1 MSILLA
7 TLIILGEASGSA
19 PLEPLGRFDA
29 SAIPEAS
36 GIVKSRRF
44 PDIFWVHN
52 DSGNP
57 PLLFA
62 VRRDGRIVRR
72 FRVAVPNVDW
82 EDIAMDDRGHLYL
95 GDIGNNGGLLP
106 LRVIYRIDEP
116 DPSSPG
122 DRPLPAAASTFYALP
137 ATNRFDAESLF
148 YDRGTAVVVAKYFD
162 GREAEL
168 FAIALEPP
176 APLARPARPRLM
188 GRLPGFREPATGAD
202 LSTDNTLLAV
212 TSETVT
218 RVYRRNESAAWRLV
232 AEVRYE
238 PLPVEGIAWD
248 GRDLILAA
256 EEGRGLY
263 RLSEATWRAAARTEP
278 KTQPPRSVERRTRT
292 RADSAS
298 LKDK

>member
-1 MSILLA
+1 MSILIA
-7 TLIILGEASGSA
+7 SLIVLGEASGSA
-19 PLEPLGRFDA
+19 PLEALGRFDA

-62 VRRDGRIVRR
+62 VRRDGRIVRQ
-72 FRVAVPNVDW
+72 FRLAVPNIDW
-82 EDIAMDDRGHLYL
+82 EDIAIDDGGHLYL

-122 DRPLPAAASTFYALP
+122 DRTLTATASTFYALP
-137 ATNRFDAESLF
+137 ANNRFDAESLI
-148 YDRGTAVVVAKYFD
+148 YDCGTAVIVAKYFD

-176 APLARPARPRLM
+176 APLARPTKPRLI

-202 LSTDNTLLAV
+202 LSADNTLLAV
-212 TSETVT
+212 SSETVT
-218 RVYRRNESAAWRLV
+218 RIYRRNESQPWRLV
-232 AEVRYE
+232 AEVRYQ

-263 RLSEATWRAAARTEP
+263 RLSEKTWRAAARTQP
-278 KTQPPRSVERRTRT
+278 QARPPRAIERRARS
-292 RADSAS
+292 DSAS
-298 LKDK
+298 VKEK